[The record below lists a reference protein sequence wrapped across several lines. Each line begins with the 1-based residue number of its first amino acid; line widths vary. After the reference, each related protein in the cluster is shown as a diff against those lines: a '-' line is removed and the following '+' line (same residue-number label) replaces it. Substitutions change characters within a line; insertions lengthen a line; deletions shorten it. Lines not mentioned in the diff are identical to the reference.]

1 MGNLA
6 EGPRIGPKGAGIF
19 ATLGIHQYL
28 LRASLGCKACIQ
40 APGCRGYECR
50 LYLSELCDRCESRRS
65 ESMKNP
71 DSFKLEQTL
80 RMADGSLCF
89 SYRATNS
96 FDAIIPG
103 HAVYASG
110 KLAISGNPQFAANW
124 AKYCSGKSGDDLDT
138 IAYSL

>member
-1 MGNLA
+1 V
-6 EGPRIGPKGAGIF
+6 I
-19 ATLGIHQYL
+19 ATQN
-28 LRASLGCKACIQ
+28 KAAAAAVAAKDKADEEKRKQVENARFQSAVWAAITV
-40 APGCRGYECR
+40 R
-50 LYLSELCDRCESRRS
+50 

-71 DSFKLEQTL
+71 DSFRLKQTL
-80 RMADGSLCF
+80 RKADGSLCF

-96 FDAIIPG
+96 FNAIITG

-110 KLAISGNPQFAANW
+110 KLAISGNPQFATHW